1 MISFLKK
8 FTFLISVWNSL
19 GISNSQICRD
29 LTQPMSQEF
38 VTELDANEGKLN
50 EEIKHLLDGVDFQ
63 QNLSQESSPTCIP
76 STFPEEDGFECIQEE
91 KIDSDEPMSSP
102 LLVFKNKSTT
112 SSQEQSASSSPLLFS
127 PDKSEEIQ
135 VKTSVMQPVV
145 QPFTCSEEKSPVY
158 YEDSMDILEEKPV
171 MDIQDTYLSD
181 EQFNEKYPQH
191 PNDVSFQSITPVT
204 LVTQ

>member
-1 MISFLKK
+1 M
-8 FTFLISVWNSL
+8 
-19 GISNSQICRD
+19 
-29 LTQPMSQEF
+29 
-38 VTELDANEGKLN
+38 
-50 EEIKHLLDGVDFQ
+50 DGVDFQ
-63 QNLSQESSPTCIP
+63 QNLLQESSPTCIP

-91 KIDSDEPMSSP
+91 KIDSDEPMSSS
-102 LLVFKNKSTT
+102 LLVFKNKNTT
-112 SSQEQSASSSPLLFS
+112 SSQERSASSSPLLFS

-191 PNDVSFQSITPVT
+191 PIDVSFQSITPVT
-204 LVTQ
+204 Q